1 MIPELKTI
9 VTEKGK
15 NTVKTEQD
23 VKATPPAQPDA
34 LVTAVQGPLE
44 KFMEAARVEAV
55 VGAPIRHGDSLV
67 IPTAEVFNAMGFGMG
82 AGQVKDEDDDDAGRG
97 GGGGGGGRALARPV
111 AVIVMSP
118 TGVRIEP
125 VVDVTKIGL
134 AAFTA
139 AGFIGALLW
148 RMSRSGRVP

>member
-1 MIPELKTI
+1 MIPDLKTV

-15 NTVKTEQD
+15 NTVKTEQE
-23 VKATPPAQPDA
+23 VKTTPPPQPDA

-55 VGAPIRHGDSLV
+55 VGTPIKHGDSLV

-82 AGQVKDEDDDDAGRG
+82 AGQVKDDDDSGRG
-97 GGGGGGGRALARPV
+97 GGGGGGGQALARPV
-111 AVIVMSP
+111 AVIVMTP
-118 TGVRIEP
+118 TGVRVEP
-125 VVDVTKIGL
+125 VVDVTKIAL

-139 AGFIGALLW
+139 AGFIGAMLW
-148 RMSRSGRVP
+148 RMSRSRPAL